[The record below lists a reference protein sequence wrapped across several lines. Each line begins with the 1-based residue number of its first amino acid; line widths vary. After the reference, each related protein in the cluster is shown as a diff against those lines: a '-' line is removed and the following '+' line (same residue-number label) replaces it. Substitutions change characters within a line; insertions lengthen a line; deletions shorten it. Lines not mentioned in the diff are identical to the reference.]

1 MKKLNYRTVLFV
13 FLAMMSAASYL
24 YLNAG
29 ATFGAGNVQQEE
41 NVLGRLSE
49 EETFEE
55 DQPAHTPLPDVHLL
69 KKVVEGGRRFIPA
82 H

>member
-13 FLAMMSAASYL
+13 FLAILSAASCL
-24 YLNAG
+24 YLNTG
-29 ATFGAGNVQQEE
+29 ATYVAGNVQQEE

-49 EETFEE
+49 EESFEE
-55 DQPAHTPLPDVHLL
+55 DQPGHTPLPDVHLL
-69 KKVVEGGRRFIPA
+69 KKVVEGGRRFFPA